1 MDFCSIMPK
10 GAYHLMYENASTV
23 MLLTHLVEKDPEY
36 AQLALDHKKVY
47 KILDNSLIELGGA
60 LSMERLVAAADA
72 VEADEIILPDEF
84 KNGPETVRKAK
95 ESIKWLK
102 ENKRLGDFKLMAVC
116 HGTTYKE
123 FKKCFKQLNR
133 MKEIDVI
140 GIPKVVCSFEWVN
153 NTRAT
158 LYPIFEKSKK
168 KIHFLG
174 SWYNL
179 GEFIDLPKKVYDR
192 VRSADTCLF
201 ALNVI
206 QKLDF
211 HENRKG
217 TIKLDH
223 VYKELDE
230 DVYRD
235 LMNRFEHEVVFH
247 QLNIK
252 E

>member
-1 MDFCSIMPK
+1 MYFCSIMPK
-10 GAYHLMYENASTV
+10 GAYHLMYENACAV

-36 AQLALDHKKVY
+36 TKLAVDHGDVY

-60 LSMERLVAAADA
+60 LSMERLVAAADKVNA
-72 VEADEIILPDEF
+72 NEIILPDEF
-84 KNGPETVRKAK
+84 KNGAETVKKAK

-102 ENKRLGDFKLMAVC
+102 ENDRLGDFKLMAVC
-116 HGTTYKE
+116 HGTSYKE

-140 GIPKVVCSFEWVN
+140 GIPKVMCSFDWVN
-153 NTRAT
+153 KTRAT
-158 LYPIFEKSKK
+158 LYPIFKKSKK

-179 GEFIDLPKKVYDR
+179 QEFIDLPKNVYDN

-201 ALNVI
+201 ALDTI

-211 HENRKG
+211 HEDRKG
-217 TIKLDH
+217 TIKLDRI
-223 VYKELDE
+223 YPEFDE
-230 DVYRD
+230 DIYRD
-235 LMNRFEHEVVFH
+235 LMQRFEDEIVYH
-247 QLNIK
+247 QLGIK